1 MLADAGDF
9 DKLDCIVGDLAGE
22 EEGFVV
28 RSCESIASI
37 WSRAGDDAVGV
48 FPAEVDKAL
57 PFGEVPKVCA
67 LFPNE
72 RGDRAIG
79 GEDGGE
85 AAHRELRVL
94 RFAGIGCALLNTSA
108 GSAGIC
114 GGA

>member
-1 MLADAGDF
+1 M
-9 DKLDCIVGDLAGE
+9 
-22 EEGFVV
+22 

-37 WSRAGDDAVGV
+37 WSSAGDEAVGV
-48 FPAEVDKAL
+48 LPVEDDKLL
-57 PFGEVPKVCA
+57 PFGEMPDACA

-72 RGDRAIG
+72 RGERANG
-79 GEDGGE
+79 GDEGGD

-94 RFAGIGCALLNTSA
+94 RFAGIGCALLSTSA